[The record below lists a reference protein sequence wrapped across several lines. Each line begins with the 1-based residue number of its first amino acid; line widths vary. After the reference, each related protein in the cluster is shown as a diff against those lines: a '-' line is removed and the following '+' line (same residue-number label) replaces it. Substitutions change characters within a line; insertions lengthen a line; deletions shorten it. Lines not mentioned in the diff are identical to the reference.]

1 MIKGLNMIAS
11 SVIIQRNREKCSDW
25 NEYIDVHV
33 VRVSCVLVRTRKCRR
48 FSR

>member
-1 MIKGLNMIAS
+1 MIKGLNMITS
-11 SVIIQRNREKCSDW
+11 SVIIQRDREKCSDW

-33 VRVSCVLVRTRKCRR
+33 IRISCVLVRTCKCRR